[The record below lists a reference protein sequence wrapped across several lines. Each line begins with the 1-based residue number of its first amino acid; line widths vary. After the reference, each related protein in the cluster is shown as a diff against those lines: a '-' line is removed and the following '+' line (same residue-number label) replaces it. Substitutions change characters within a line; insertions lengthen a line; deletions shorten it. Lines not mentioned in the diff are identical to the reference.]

1 MNQTAILEWLPQLR
15 RIGVALIIG
24 FVPALIARW
33 KRRPMIPWYLYGFVC
48 ALLAWP
54 AVALP
59 AIHALLV
66 RPHRKPEQISQQRRR
81 ADALALLKEG
91 SVRSYPSW
99 IAELRR
105 KSPVGIERRRYAYE
119 HIGPGEP
126 LDLVRERAEPGDRHA
141 VSYRHRDVHLG
152 YVPRRHRWIAEAIDD
167 GLRLAAV
174 VETVKTGWVF
184 RQRARFVGTRIIVL
198 HDGR

>member
-1 MNQTAILEWLPQLR
+1 MNAATIIEWLLQP
-15 RIGVALIIG
+15 IGVALVIG
-24 FVPALIARW
+24 FVPALIARF
-33 KRRPMIPWYLYGFVC
+33 KRRPMTPWYLYGFLC

-66 RPHRKPEQISQQRRR
+66 HGKPEQFSQKRRR
-81 ADALALLKEG
+81 ANALALLREE

-99 IAELRR
+99 IAELQR
-105 KSPVGIERRRYAYE
+105 KSPTGIKVRRYAYE
-119 HIGPGEP
+119 HLGPGEA
-126 LDLVRERAEPGDRHA
+126 LDLVRERPEPGDEHA

-152 YVPRRHRWIAEAIDD
+152 YAPTRHRWIADAIDD
-167 GLRLAAV
+167 GRRLLAI
-174 VETVKTGWVF
+174 VEIVKTGWIF
-184 RQRARFVGTRIIVL
+184 RQRARFVGTRIVVL